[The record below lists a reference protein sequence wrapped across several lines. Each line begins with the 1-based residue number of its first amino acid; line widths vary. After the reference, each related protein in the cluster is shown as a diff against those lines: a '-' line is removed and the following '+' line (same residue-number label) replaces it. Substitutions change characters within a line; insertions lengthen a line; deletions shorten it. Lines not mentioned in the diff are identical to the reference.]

1 MSDTKQWLIATNG
14 TQYASEAVKHAAK
27 LYAHYPEKPAVV
39 ILTVIEDDP
48 LYDEARAVLEMAKY
62 LFEDV
67 AGSSAHVELRTEVG
81 LPGEVISDFA
91 ASEEVDQVFI
101 GGADFKW
108 DVNEG
113 DTGGVSNYI
122 VHKIKGTITI
132 IK

>member
-1 MSDTKQWLIATNG
+1 MSDSKQWLIATNG
-14 TQYASEAVKHAAK
+14 TRYASEAVKHAAK
-27 LYAHYPEKPAVV
+27 LFAHYPEKPIVV
-39 ILTVIEDDP
+39 ILTVIEDESR
-48 LYDEARAVLEMAKY
+48 YNEAKAVLEMAKY

-67 AGSSAHVELRTEVG
+67 AGGSAHVELRTEVG
-81 LPGEVISDFA
+81 LPGEVISEI
-91 ASEEVDQVFI
+91 ASADEVDQVFI

-113 DTGGVSNYI
+113 DEGGVSNYV